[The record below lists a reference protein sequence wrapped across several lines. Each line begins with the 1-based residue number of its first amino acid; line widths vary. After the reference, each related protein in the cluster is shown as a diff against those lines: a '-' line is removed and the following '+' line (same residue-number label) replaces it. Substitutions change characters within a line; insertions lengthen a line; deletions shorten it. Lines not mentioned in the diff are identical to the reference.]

1 VTIFWM
7 TIYYRHA
14 IHYPYTQIIQIKQF
28 VMANISKRKA
38 FVFSVVLSMASI
50 LLFLLAIE
58 TFLTIR
64 YKKEHALM
72 ESAYKG
78 RDLCTKVSNYPELIY
93 TRVPSKCDTNAHGYR
108 DLDYSYS
115 KEKGVF
121 RIVIIGDS
129 VAEGQG
135 VDMRDTFA
143 KVLER
148 HLNRL
153 TKGKEEKVEVI
164 VLAQPGYS
172 TSQELFLLE
181 REAFRYSPDLIIW
194 TYVLND
200 PANPVFHNS
209 NGELGRYY
217 FKPILHT
224 ANYVS
229 RKIFEIN
236 ERIKKANCPME
247 YNAFLHCVYW
257 DHVISN
263 IEKIA
268 DISEKSRIPII
279 FLIHPIFEEDGSFD
293 NYSLASLHAKLGAA
307 ATAVGMPVVDVLGAY
322 RSHSSQE
329 LTLPLEKGFDPLHP
343 NEEGH
348 RIVADYLGEY
358 ILDAGYFAFQSR

>member
-1 VTIFWM
+1 M
-7 TIYYRHA
+7 T
-14 IHYPYTQIIQIKQF
+14 
-28 VMANISKRKA
+28 
-38 FVFSVVLSMASI
+38 SI
-50 LLFLLAIE
+50 LVCLVASEI
-58 TFLTIR
+58 FLTIR
-64 YKKEHALM
+64 YNREHARM

-78 RDLCTKVSNYPELIY
+78 RDLCTKASDHPELIY
-93 TRVPSKCDTNAHGYR
+93 TRIPSKCDTNAHGFR
-108 DLDYSYS
+108 DADYSYS

-129 VAEGQG
+129 VAEGLY
-135 VDMRDTFA
+135 VEMRATFG

-148 HLNRL
+148 NLNRL
-153 TKGKEEKVEVI
+153 TKEKVEKVEVI
-164 VLAQPGYS
+164 VLAQQGYS

-181 REAFRYSPDLIIW
+181 DEAFRYSPDLIVW

-200 PANPVFHNS
+200 PAHPVYHNP

-217 FKPILHT
+217 FKPIFHT
-224 ANYVS
+224 ANFVF
-229 RKIFEIN
+229 RKLFEIN
-236 ERIKKANCPME
+236 ERIKKANCPTE

-257 DHVISN
+257 DQVISN

-268 DISEKSRIPII
+268 DISEQSRIPVI
-279 FLIHPIFEEDGSFD
+279 FLIHPIFHEDGRFD

-329 LTLPLEKGFDPLHP
+329 LTLPLENGFDPLHP

-358 ILDAGYFAFQSR
+358 ILGAGYLAFQPH